1 MSTIRAVKV
10 EYSRSPVCHRISK
23 TAVDCPKLLICIC
36 LPYTLAKLH
45 LTYQVEYR
53 TSQTDIPLHSMSE
66 MSAIIEHME
75 ISVPSLLYLGS
86 VVKFFFNYNK
96 ISGTTLDFYSD
107 ADFFSIILK
116 INEITHLKKL
126 TQGLEQCCYNGS
138 SLVNS
143 LVLHCKKKKQNRKC
157 IHISRHIHWGS

>member
-86 VVKFFFNYNK
+86 VVKFF
-96 ISGTTLDFYSD
+96 L
-107 ADFFSIILK
+107 IIIKYLALLW
-116 INEITHLKKL
+116 IFTVML
-126 TQGLEQCCYNGS
+126 TS
-138 SLVNS
+138 SVS
-143 LVLHCKKKKQNRKC
+143 F
-157 IHISRHIHWGS
+157 